1 MKNIKLII
9 GLMCFVSIIQAQV
22 TYTLNPAKSVNLSLP
37 LNQSTGYKIY
47 QVNTGNSKIILKWE
61 KIFENLPLGWIY
73 TTCDNSF
80 CYGGVPA
87 GLHVMDSISAGN
99 QGFLGIDVDPA
110 NTNGAGVVQIYVY
123 QDGYYNQGDT
133 LTWNISTNAVGIN
146 EYTDND
152 LISIYPNPVNDEI
165 NVLLKRKYRGNNIRI
180 IDFTG
185 NIVIEAEITDLFSTV
200 DVSGLPNG
208 NYFLIIENKEHFIRK
223 QFIKQ

>member
-1 MKNIKLII
+1 MKNLKLII
-9 GLMCFVSIIQAQV
+9 ALICFVSLLQAQV
-22 TYTLNPAKSVNLSLP
+22 AYTLNPSKSVNLTLP

-47 QVNTGNSKIILKWE
+47 QVNTGNAKILLKWE
-61 KIFENLPLGWIY
+61 KVFVNLPPGWTY

-87 GLHVMDSISAGN
+87 GLHVMDSIPAGN

-146 EYTDND
+146 EYTDSD

-165 NVLLKRKYRGNNIRI
+165 NVLLKRKYSRNNIRI

-185 NIVIEAEITDLFSTV
+185 NNVIETEITDLFSTV